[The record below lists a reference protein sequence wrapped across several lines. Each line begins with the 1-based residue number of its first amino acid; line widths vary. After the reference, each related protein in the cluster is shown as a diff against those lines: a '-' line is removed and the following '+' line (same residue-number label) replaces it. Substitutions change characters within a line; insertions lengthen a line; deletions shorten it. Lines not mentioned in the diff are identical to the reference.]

1 MLLAPTRTDVP
12 TSLTSSMAG
21 PTMLRQISSHLCNN
35 LQPNPVVGEGISTNL
50 KGNVAI
56 V

>member
-1 MLLAPTRTDVP
+1 MPPYGVP
-12 TSLTSSMAG
+12 TSLTSSMA
-21 PTMLRQISSHLCNN
+21 TMLRQISSHLCNN

>member
-1 MLLAPTRTDVP
+1 
-12 TSLTSSMAG
+12 MA
-21 PTMLRQISSHLCNN
+21 TMLRQISSHLCNN

-56 V
+56 VYSPHPTLPSPPSSGC

>member
-1 MLLAPTRTDVP
+1 
-12 TSLTSSMAG
+12 MA
-21 PTMLRQISSHLCNN
+21 TMLRQISSHLCNN

-56 V
+56 VYSPHPTLPSAPSSGC